1 VERGHHDQDGDG
13 WPVRLA
19 EYHDVGRIQAVSANL
34 AAWRDHDLERLASY
48 LPDEFSH
55 VIHILPE
62 VYPLGGVCQ
71 GKKAALKRLSL
82 IFMEFNS
89 LLLDPREIVID
100 PNRAAVEIQI
110 HCRHKETGRSL
121 ESVKTNFWTLEAG
134 WPVSLAEYY
143 DIAGLR
149 AFMSAVAAHP
159 LS

>member
-1 VERGHHDQDGDG
+1 MTIRGEQESLVTKTRTILDEIYD
-13 WPVRLA
+13 
-19 EYHDVGRIQAVSANL
+19 
-34 AAWRDHDLERLASY
+34 AWRDHDLERLASY

-55 VIHILPE
+55 VIHIPQD
-62 VYPLGGVCQ
+62 VHPLGGMCR
-71 GKKAALKRLSL
+71 GKKAALERLSL
-82 IFMEFNS
+82 IFTQFDS
-89 LLLDPREIVID
+89 LRLDLREVVID
-100 PNRAAVEIQI
+100 PDRAAVEIKI

-143 DIAGLR
+143 DIAGFR